1 MKNNIGFSRFGNLF
15 AYLEN
20 ILDRGVNFG
29 VYTVFTRE
37 NIIIKNR
44 FFCWNKG
51 QQIFLLLEWNILI
64 IECNVYYI

>member
-29 VYTVFTRE
+29 VYTVFTKE
-37 NIIIKNR
+37 NIITKNR
-44 FFCWNKG
+44 FFVGIKVNRFSHFWSG
-51 QQIFLLLEWNILI
+51 TF
-64 IECNVYYI
+64 